1 MKKEQETTAPKRRDF
16 LRLAGL
22 GSVTAAASA
31 AATIV
36 PAEAKE
42 EPGSGAAGYR
52 ETGHVKKVYELARF

>member
-22 GSVTAAASA
+22 GGVTAAASA
-31 AATIV
+31 AAVV

-42 EPGSGAAGYR
+42 EPNSRAAGYR